1 MQVFLPGELH
11 GQRILAGYG
20 YGSWG
25 WKESDMAERL
35 TLSLYFLL
43 KQIEYNVSSILNPN
57 LKWENIP

>member
-1 MQVFLPGELH
+1 
-11 GQRILAGYG
+11 
-20 YGSWG
+20 
-25 WKESDMAERL
+25 MAERL